1 MELLNIDSEVKAQI
15 LKLQSI
21 QLCPST
27 LGQIALELALNP
39 PVVGMPSYERFL
51 EEKTGILESLKRK
64 AQVMYEM
71 LNSMDNVQCNLVEG
85 AMYAMPSVRFSLRA
99 IQAAKDLGMP
109 ADKFYALQVLEN
121 TGIIVVPG
129 SGFGQQPGTYHF
141 RITILSPESSIREML
156 ERFKGFNN
164 SFHQQYKD

>member
-71 LNSMDNVQCNLVEG
+71 LNSMDNVQCNFVEG

-141 RITILSPESSIREML
+141 RITILSPESSIREIL
-156 ERFKGFNN
+156 ERFKAFNN